1 MKNIYVILILMLSF
15 QMMAQNK
22 KMEITNNSNGKT
34 VIIEESQN
42 VKIATIDREKYTG
55 NITFIDAETISLQGQ
70 NIKLDNVNSIKN
82 VGGKKI
88 TTKKIIMSVGLGL
101 VATSGIMAA
110 TSNGNA
116 FSFFAVGTSTAIV
129 GGLLN
134 DKNKN
139 YSKRKYTFKIIP

>member
-88 TTKKIIMSVGLGL
+88 TTKKIIMGVGLGL

-116 FSFFAVGTSTAIV
+116 FSFFAVGTCTAIV

-134 DKNKN
+134 YKNKN
-139 YSKRKYTFKIIP
+139 YSKRKYTFKITP